1 MRFIDYYQVMGLA
14 DTATAAEIK
23 KAYRKLA
30 RKYHP
35 DVSKEKNAE
44 EKFKELGEAYEV
56 LKDSKKRAEYDE
68 LRRYGGARPDDFV
81 PPPGWERMRPERGG
95 DAAHEARNFSEF
107 FETIFGARP
116 GQDGAPHAMIGN
128 DVHHRLAITL
138 EEAQHGAT
146 RVIVLQ
152 GEPRDSRARPPKT
165 LKVTVPKRTR
175 HGQQIRLKGQG
186 EPGFNGGPNGD
197 LYLHIE
203 FAPHRLFTVDGR
215 DLSLVLP
222 VAPWEPVLG
231 AVVTVP
237 TLDGAVRLTIPPN
250 SKALQKLRIGGRGLD
265 GTLPGD
271 LYVILQV
278 VVPTVST
285 ERERALFSA
294 LAEGLQFNP
303 RATLET

>member
-14 DTATAAEIK
+14 DPATADEIK

-56 LKDSKKRAEYDE
+56 LKDPKKRAEYDE

-81 PPPGWERMRPERGG
+81 PPPGWERMHPEHGG
-95 DAAHEARNFSEF
+95 DAGHEARNFSEF
-107 FETIFGARP
+107 FEAIFGARP
-116 GQDGAPHAMIGN
+116 GQDGAQHAMMGN

-152 GEPRDSRARPPKT
+152 GDLRDPRALPPKT

-186 EPGFNGGPNGD
+186 EPGFKG
-197 LYLHIE
+197 
-203 FAPHRLFTVDGR
+203 
-215 DLSLVLP
+215 
-222 VAPWEPVLG
+222 
-231 AVVTVP
+231 
-237 TLDGAVRLTIPPN
+237 
-250 SKALQKLRIGGRGLD
+250 GGRMEIFIS
-265 GTLPGD
+265 TSSSHRIVCSPSMV
-271 LYVILQV
+271 VIY
-278 VVPTVST
+278 
-285 ERERALFSA
+285 RWCCRWRR
-294 LAEGLQFNP
+294 GNP
-303 RATLET
+303 CWAQRSPCRP